1 MDFLNQAISQVREL
15 LLSMTPAA
23 RVTALLLVGVIGVS
37 LSFLV
42 KQQSASPDE
51 YLFGGE
57 FLQTSAVNRIEV
69 ALGKADLNG
78 YERVGDRIKVP
89 RGQKATYLAAI
100 ADAGALPTNLNELLE
115 KALDLGPFT
124 DRVTREQRLKAAREQ
139 QFSMIVSKMSG
150 IENATVIFDIQ
161 KPRGLNR
168 KNNATATVSVSPSA
182 GETLDARQMRR
193 IRQFV
198 AGGIAGLKP
207 DNVIV
212 TNLSD
217 GSMYG
222 GGGESISQES
232 FDDPYYQKRIAYEK
246 YLTAKLENHLRA
258 FAGAQV
264 QVTAELDTRLEHT
277 IQSIQP
283 EGDVAALRL
292 TTDEDSTTTSENK
305 NGGRPGV
312 TANANTRTA
321 EQTTETVVKN
331 ETTSNES
338 QAENFVGTKT
348 EVEVLAGMV
357 PDKVRATVSI
367 PKSYLISVWRERES
381 RKGNDPKQQ
390 LPDDIDTQLDNL
402 KGEVKTQVEELVV
415 PLLPRKQAEDAFENV
430 TVTFVESLTPDP
442 IEPPSVASQALGWA
456 GQNFSTMTMAVVAM
470 VSLMMLRS
478 MVKAIPPSEPAP
490 AISAA
495 TLGIETG
502 EDTGEPSSPEAS
514 EPEDPS
520 RPKLRL
526 KRGPSLTDDLT
537 EIVREDPDAAAA
549 ILRSWI
555 GNAG

>member
-57 FLQTSAVNRIEV
+57 FLQSSAVNRIEV
-69 ALGKADLNG
+69 ALGKADLSG

-89 RGQKATYLAAI
+89 RGKKAAYLAAI
-100 ADAGALPTNLNELLE
+100 ADAGALPTNFNELLE
-115 KALDLGPFT
+115 EALDLGPFT

-168 KNNATATVSVSPSA
+168 KTNATATVSVSPSA
-182 GETLDARQMRR
+182 GETLDPRQMKR
-193 IRQFV
+193 IRQAV

-222 GGGESISQES
+222 GGEEISQES

-246 YLTAKLENHLRA
+246 YMTAKLENHLYA
-258 FAGAQV
+258 FKGARV
-264 QVTAELDTRLEHT
+264 EVTAELDNRLEHT

-283 EGDVAALRL
+283 EGEVAALRL
-292 TTDEDSTTTSENK
+292 TTDEDSTTTSENE
-305 NGGRPGV
+305 NGGRPGA
-312 TANANTRTA
+312 TAQANTRTA
-321 EQTTETVVKN
+321 EQTTESVVKN

-348 EVEVLAGMV
+348 EIEVLAGMV
-357 PDKVRATVSI
+357 PDKIRATVSI
-367 PKSYLISVWRERES
+367 PKSYLISVWREQEF
-381 RKGNDPKQQ
+381 RKGNDPKQP
-390 LPDDIDTQLDNL
+390 LPDDIDTQLENL
-402 KGEVKTQVEELVV
+402 EGGIRTQVEELVA
-415 PLLPRKQAEDAFENV
+415 PLLPRKLAEQAFENV
-430 TVTFVESLTPDP
+430 TVTFVETVTPDP
-442 IEPPSVASQALGWA
+442 IEPPSAASQAFSWA
-456 GQNFSTMTMAVVAM
+456 GQNFNTMTMAVVAM

-490 AISAA
+490 VISGA

-502 EDTGEPSSPEAS
+502 EDHDESAPTESSES
-514 EPEDPS
+514 DDPS

-526 KRGPSLTDDLT
+526 KKGPSLTDDLT
-537 EIVREDPDAAAA
+537 DIVREDPDAAAA